1 MSDLIAHDDL
11 HDLTENTKLE
21 TDKKAHM
28 FDEGRA
34 IFAQNYKI
42 RAPIIHMLNEPKE
55 TLAARHVRAIT
66 FA

>member
-34 IFAQNYKI
+34 IFAQN
-42 RAPIIHMLNEPKE
+42 
-55 TLAARHVRAIT
+55 
-66 FA
+66 

>member
-34 IFAQNYKI
+34 IFAQNYTKFELQLFI
-42 RAPIIHMLNEPKE
+42 C
-55 TLAARHVRAIT
+55 
-66 FA
+66 